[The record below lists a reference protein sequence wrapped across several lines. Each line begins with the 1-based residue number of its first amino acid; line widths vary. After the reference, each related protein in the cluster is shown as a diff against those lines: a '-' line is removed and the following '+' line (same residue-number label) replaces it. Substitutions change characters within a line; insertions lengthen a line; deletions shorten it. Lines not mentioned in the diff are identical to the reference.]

1 MLYVGLCWALAPLDR
16 RMVTTGMIA
25 APAASQL
32 QYVPIKSDVRPSAAL
47 AVVDRI
53 YGSAFTAYLS
63 RVLLSYDGDSSLWLS
78 AQKNARRTGAVESFQ
93 ASLVLSLARNFGEAR
108 GPEQLLRRLEAR
120 PVFAK
125 IIARRQLALAFSLC
139 ARQPAAAVEKLVAET
154 ANCSVVDIDVED
166 RGAGYAADQAVKATV
181 GGVATTATLRPGR
194 VTSIRVVY
202 GGFGYERAPKVKGAR
217 AIVEN
222 GTVVSIQLANP
233 IALGGKAPSL
243 QVDAPPDGRR
253 ARLQAVVDYEV
264 DRILVPAG
272 MTGIASNA
280 PPSVVV
286 AAPARGRAAK
296 ARAVLSE
303 ANYEDVEAPPLL
315 EAVTRPPVFR
325 SQRWTYPSAADIRG
339 RPLRELGA
347 AVKRDVRPTIEQFA
361 TISLCGGIGSSASNL
376 ICTPI
381 AVVKT
386 KQQMGDATP
395 PATLFAG
402 AQALAAG
409 SFVAGAA
416 FFGVSALIRY
426 SIEGDST
433 RMVAASVGAT
443 LVATVFFAP
452 FESARVA
459 AMAAPKQP
467 PNLVTAWGIAVR
479 DGGVAALFTA
489 FDALLARDLAFG
501 LIQLAI
507 YDLSRRGLYA
517 AWPTLRETFETSLAT
532 CSLAALLAGFAAAWI
547 THPADAAYTRLA
559 IADAYNAT
567 APRLVRTVADI
578 YSSSGVDGLFAGAS
592 ARAVIA
598 GANFALQ
605 SVCRSLPFQP
615 ILR

>member
-1 MLYVGLCWALAPLDR
+1 MCARAKASCAVYVATLCWALAPLDR
-16 RMVTTGMIA
+16 RQLFTTTA
-25 APAASQL
+25 TSQL
-32 QYVPIKSDVRPSAAL
+32 QYVPIRTDVRPSAAL

-63 RVLLSYDGDSSLWLS
+63 RVLLSYDDDSRLWLS
-78 AQKNARRTGAVESFQ
+78 AQKKAGRTGAVESFQ
-93 ASLVLSLARNFGEAR
+93 ASLVLSLARNFGDAR

-120 PVFAK
+120 PFFAK
-125 IIARRQLALAFSLC
+125 INARRQLALAFSLC
-139 ARQPAAAVEKLVAET
+139 ARQPALEKLVAET
-154 ANCSVVDIDVED
+154 ANCSVADIQVED
-166 RGAGYAADQAVKATV
+166 RGAGYAADEAVKATV
-181 GGVATTATLRPGR
+181 GDVATTATLRPGR
-194 VTSIRVVY
+194 VTSVEVVY
-202 GGFGYERAPKVKGAR
+202 GGFGYERAPKVRGGR

-222 GTVVSIQLANP
+222 GTIVSIQLANP
-233 IALGGKAPSL
+233 IALEGKPPSL
-243 QVDAPPDGRR
+243 QVDAPADGRR

-280 PPSVVV
+280 PPPVVV
-286 AAPARGRAAK
+286 AAPAHGRAAR
-296 ARAVLSE
+296 ATAVLSE
-303 ANYEDVEAPPLL
+303 ANYDDVEAPPLL

-325 SQRWTYPSAADIRG
+325 NQRWSYPSADIRG

-347 AVKRDVRPTIEQFA
+347 AVNMDVRPTVEQFA
-361 TISLCGGIGSSASNL
+361 TISLCGGVGASASNL

-386 KQQMGDATP
+386 KQQVGDETP

-433 RMVAASVGAT
+433 RTVAACVGAT

-467 PNLVTAWGIAVR
+467 PNLVTAWGVAVR
-479 DGGVAALFTA
+479 DRGIAALFTA
-489 FDALLARDLAFG
+489 LDALLARDLAFG
-501 LIQLAI
+501 LVQLAF

-559 IADAYNAT
+559 LADADNAT
-567 APRLVRTVADI
+567 APRLVRAVADI
-578 YSSSGVDGLFAGAS
+578 YSKSGIDGLFVGAS

-605 SVCRSLPFQP
+605 
-615 ILR
+615 